1 MPDNPIQTAGEE
13 LSKLLSQL
21 QKIMEMMEAQ
31 QKALQA
37 EIKAGLKESLDN
49 ERYKS
54 LTEHQTKITD
64 QLAEANKLA
73 QEQNK
78 QIEALIKNQNNS
90 LSPAQNAQTNS
101 APTVSAGTPAQ
112 DPNNPTNG
120 PKLGDDKSLTQID
133 DPDIDTDSPSIETRP
148 RSRTVADDVGKDLQ
162 TPLKVNDDNTVSID
176 KVALD
181 QTQSLNLGTSLPG
194 VS

>member
-31 QKALQA
+31 KKLMQA
-37 EIKAGLKESLDN
+37 ELKAGLKKSLD
-49 ERYKS
+49 EAKFKT

-78 QIEALIKNQNNS
+78 QIEALIKNQNNVQA
-90 LSPAQNAQTNS
+90 PAQNAPALN
-101 APTVSAGTPAQ
+101 ANTPA
-112 DPNNPTNG
+112 NPAQ
-120 PKLGDDKSLTQID
+120 LGNDKALGLSNDKDLS
-133 DPDIDTDSPSIETRP
+133 TDSPAQALGSGKK
-148 RSRTVADDVGKDLQ
+148 TVAESIRNEIQ
-162 TPLKVNDDNTVSID
+162 TPLKQKDGKFSID
-176 KVALD
+176 TDALK
-181 QTQSLNLGTSLPG
+181 QTKSLNLGKALTA